1 MKYNLIIPDSYRKRE
16 KKFLKQHP
24 DLLKQ
29 YQKTLKLLQDNP
41 FHPSLKSHHL
51 KGRHKGMSSVSINKS
66 YRVTHIS
73 IKNEDIILI
82 DVGKH
87 EAVYLKGMT

>member
-24 DLLKQ
+24 ELLNQ
-29 YQKTLKLLQDNP
+29 YKKTLKLLQDNP

-51 KGRHKGMSSVSINKS
+51 KGCHKGISSASINKS
-66 YRVTHIS
+66 YRITHAS
-73 IKNEDIILI
+73 IKNENLILI

-87 EAVYLKGMT
+87 EAVY